1 MAGVTVELLG
11 EDSSVIATTITSN
24 AGRYSFD
31 GLPAGTYKIK
41 FSKLP
46 DGLVFTSRAA
56 GDNTAVDCDAYPSG
70 VTALFTLGNDN
81 PADMSIDAGL
91 TTRDNYHPVPGRNKV
106 PVEAALSTTG
116 GVAPH
121 IPLVG
126 AALVIAGASCLLGA
140 RWRRSH

>member
-1 MAGVTVELLG
+1 GQNSREMPTKTP
-11 EDSSVIATTITSN
+11 SS

-31 GLPAGTYKIK
+31 GLPGGTYKIK

-46 DGLVFTSRAA
+46 GGLVFTAGAA
-56 GDNTAVDCDAYPSG
+56 GDNTAVDSDAYPSG
-70 VTALFTLGNDN
+70 VTALFTVRNDN

-91 TTRDNYHPVPGRNKV
+91 TTRNNYHPVPGRNKV
-106 PVEAALSTTG
+106 PLEAALSTTG

-126 AALVIAGASCLLGA
+126 AALVI
-140 RWRRSH
+140 

>member
-11 EDSSVIATTITSN
+11 EDSSVIATALTST

-41 FSKLP
+41 FSKLR
-46 DGLVFTSRAA
+46 DGLVFTCRAG
-56 GDNTAVDCDAYPSG
+56 GDNTAADSDAYPSG
-70 VTALFTLGNDN
+70 VTAPFTLGNDN

-91 TTRDNYHPVPGRNKV
+91 TTRGNYHPVPGRNEV
-106 PVEAALSTTG
+106 PPEAALSTTG

-140 RWRRSH
+140 RRRSQ